1 MVFNSASREVR
12 QPAEADRTHATGAA
26 AAPAAELDRIK
37 GLFLASLNHEIR
49 TPLSGILG
57 MTDLL
62 LETSLD
68 DEQRE
73 YVNAARLCAE
83 SLFEILNA
91 TLEYSALEAGQFTLD
106 ESEFNLKEMLDAA
119 LSQQAPKA
127 QAKGLKLFS
136 TLDAAL
142 PETIV
147 GDALRLRELLGHLIG
162 NAIKFTHTGS
172 VQLIVVRDRQPGG
185 DRLLFEVSDT
195 GIGIP
200 SDKLES
206 IFESFRQVDSGLA
219 RSYAGLGLG
228 LALARKLVALM
239 HGEIQVESTLGS
251 GSTFTVKLPLR
262 LPEEPPA
269 DAPADQEAQTA
280 HTVLAVEDNPVGL
293 LVLRHTLERHGVH
306 VDWATT
312 GRAALDMAAQR
323 RYDLVLMDLQ
333 MPEMDGLEATAELR
347 KLPAYESVPILALTA
362 NSSDELRER
371 CLQQGMQ
378 AFLSKPL
385 EAGELWAVVSKYLRR
400 DSSSQLP

>member
-1 MVFNSASREVR
+1 MVLNPALPC
-12 QPAEADRTHATGAA
+12 QPAEADHASGAA
-26 AAPAAELDRIK
+26 TAPARELERIK

-62 LETSLD
+62 LETNLD

-83 SLFEILNA
+83 NLFEILNA
-91 TLEYSALEAGQFTLD
+91 ALEYSALEAGQFTLD
-106 ESEFNLKEMLDAA
+106 ESEFNLKETLDAS
-119 LSQQAPKA
+119 LSQQVPKA

-136 TLDAAL
+136 TLDVAL

-147 GDALRLRELLGHLIG
+147 GDALRLRELLGHLIS

-172 VQLIVVRDRQPGG
+172 VQLIVARDRQPGS
-185 DRLLFEVSDT
+185 DRLLVEVCDT

-200 SDKLES
+200 PDKLES

-228 LALARKLVALM
+228 LALVRKLVALM

-269 DAPADQEAQTA
+269 DAPAGREARAQIA
-280 HTVLAVEDNPVGL
+280 YTVLAVEDNPVGL

-306 VDWATT
+306 VEWATT
-312 GRAALDMAAQR
+312 GRAALELAAQR

-333 MPEMDGLEATAELR
+333 MPEMDGLEATAKLR
-347 KLPAYESVPILALTA
+347 KMPAYDSVPILALTA
-362 NSSDELRER
+362 DSSGELRER
-371 CLQQGMQ
+371 CRQQGMQ

-385 EAGELWAVVSKYLRR
+385 EAGELWAVVSKYLK
-400 DSSSQLP
+400 PAC

>member
-1 MVFNSASREVR
+1 MVLNPASPC
-12 QPAEADRTHATGAA
+12 QPAEADHASGAA
-26 AAPAAELDRIK
+26 AAPARELERIK

-62 LETSLD
+62 LETNLD

-83 SLFEILNA
+83 NLFEILNA

-106 ESEFNLKEMLDAA
+106 ESEFNLKETLDAA
-119 LSQQAPKA
+119 LNQQVPKA

-147 GDALRLRELLGHLIG
+147 GDALRLRELVGHLIS

-172 VQLIVVRDRQPGG
+172 VQLVVVRDRQPGG
-185 DRLLFEVSDT
+185 DRLVVEVCDT

-200 SDKLES
+200 PDKLES

-228 LALARKLVALM
+228 LALARKLVLLM

-251 GSTFTVKLPLR
+251 GSTFAVKLPLR

-269 DAPADQEAQTA
+269 DAPANQEARAQIA
-280 HTVLAVEDNPVGL
+280 YTVLAVEDNPVGL

-347 KLPAYESVPILALTA
+347 KMPAYDNVPILALTA
-362 NSSDELRER
+362 DSSGELRER
-371 CLQQGMQ
+371 CRQEGMQ

-400 DSSSQLP
+400 DSSSQLS